1 MQRQPKPMTSS
12 ELLEKTTELI
22 TSVKS
27 LEMDFQL
34 FLSDKEI
41 GDDVDKLIEHQNQFW
56 NNISTHI
63 SRIVDKITQNEADAD
78 NCRLLCNISFVTG
91 FYNEKIFDDWSDL
104 ELRKLTIFLGI
115 HNLQRLIKDQE
126 PESETENLEST
137 AGEISDSSQNVEIK
151 HTASYDY
158 ETENVEDD
166 LK

>member
-41 GDDVDKLIEHQNQFW
+41 GDDVDKLIEYQNQFW
-56 NNISTHI
+56 NDISTHI

-115 HNLQRLIKDQE
+115 HNLQRLMKDQE